1 MSILMGVRL
10 YDPAIGRF
18 LSTDP
23 VLGGNDDAYVH
34 PADPVNQLDLDGR
47 ASKKPAALNHKE
59 KQALED
65 KASGRLY
72 DRKAYNSAKKKLEQA
87 ESYAGSRN
95 QQKNCSQSDSLRVA
109 LKALGLFAFIIALVV
124 TLVIFWEVDI
134 VAAVLWAL
142 S

>member
-1 MSILMGVRL
+1 MVSPTPLAENHRLLTTHRHGRCSPCADSGV
-10 YDPAIGRF
+10 PAGPTVNEANGR
-18 LSTDP
+18 P
-23 VLGGNDDAYVH
+23 
-34 PADPVNQLDLDGR
+34 
-47 ASKKPAALNHKE
+47 
-59 KQALED
+59 
-65 KASGRLY
+65 Y

-87 ESYAGSRN
+87 ENYAGSRN
-95 QQKNCSQSDSLRVA
+95 RRKNRSQSDSLRVA